1 METRHTLF
9 QNGYNMNIGTIVV
22 DLANSR
28 LQLDTLKTNPGIAP
42 TKLDYCTSI
51 VDRLENTI
59 SELLTLP
66 WIPRTVPGLNG
77 AISAILHNIHK
88 TEAAIDDRLDEV
100 WQRQVPDEVLRTD
113 LALIALDTLR
123 FQLSVLIEAR
133 LRMVRNTLKE
143 IEVEFVN

>member
-1 METRHTLF
+1 
-9 QNGYNMNIGTIVV
+9 MNIGTIVV

-28 LQLDTLKTNPGIAP
+28 LQLDALKTNPAIEP

-51 VDRLENTI
+51 MGKLQNTI
-59 SELLTLP
+59 GELLTLP
-66 WIPRTVPGLNG
+66 WIPRTIMGVDG
-77 AISAILHNIHK
+77 AISSVLHNIHK
-88 TEAAIDDRLDEV
+88 TEAAIDDSLDEI
-100 WQRQVPDEVLRTD
+100 WETPDEILRAD

>member
-1 METRHTLF
+1 
-9 QNGYNMNIGTIVV
+9 
-22 DLANSR
+22 
-28 LQLDTLKTNPGIAP
+28 LKTNPAIEP

-51 VDRLENTI
+51 MGKLQNTI
-59 SELLTLP
+59 GELLTLP
-66 WIPRTVPGLNG
+66 WIPRTIMGVDG
-77 AISAILHNIHK
+77 AISSVLHNIHK
-88 TEAAIDDRLDEV
+88 TEAAIDDSLDEI
-100 WQRQVPDEVLRTD
+100 WETPDEILRAD